1 MKITIDEGL
10 CKEAGLDLP
19 SVLAVLLVKSCD
31 NIPELLDNLKAKEV
45 LVESTSI
52 FGKSWAVTQ
61 RWDDVVAGIVLDSE
75 VPNVKDND
83 QHLEELARKLM
94 AIFPNGKKPETS
106 LYWKGNTKDTKLRLK
121 KFFKL
126 YGNKFSDD
134 ELINAATKYV
144 ESFNGNYQYMRVLK
158 YFIWK
163 DERKMDSEGKMYIEE
178 VSELASFMENA
189 GQTDANDSW
198 MDNIR

>member
-1 MKITIDEGL
+1 MKITIDEEL
-10 CKEAGLDLP
+10 CKKAGLDLP

-31 NIPELLDNLKAKEV
+31 NIPELLDNLKTKEV
-45 LVESTSI
+45 LVDSTSM
-52 FGKSWAVTQ
+52 FGKSWTITQ
-61 RWDDVVAGIVLDSE
+61 RWDDVVSNIILDSE
-75 VPNVKDND
+75 VSNIKDND
-83 QHLEELARKLM
+83 NYLEELAKKLM
-94 AIFPNGKKPETS
+94 AIFPSGKKAGTS
-106 LYWKGNTKDTKLRLK
+106 VYWRGNVKDTKLRLK

-126 YGNKFSDD
+126 YGNKFSDE
-134 ELINAATKYV
+134 ELIKAATKYV

-163 DERKMDSEGKMYIEE
+163 DEKKMDSEGKMYIEE

>member
-1 MKITIDEGL
+1 MKITIDEEL
-10 CKEAGLDLP
+10 CEKAGLDFP

-45 LVESTSI
+45 LIECNSI

-61 RWDDVVAGIVLDSE
+61 RWDDVVSGIVLDSE
-75 VPNVKDND
+75 VSNVKDND
-83 QHLEELARKLM
+83 KHLEELAQKLM

-126 YGNKFSDD
+126 YGNKFSDE

-163 DERKMDSEGKMYIEE
+163 DERKMDSEGRMYIEE

>member
-1 MKITIDEGL
+1 MKITIDEEL

-45 LVESTSI
+45 LVENNSM

-61 RWDDVVAGIVLDSE
+61 RWDDSVSSIILDSE
-75 VPNVKDND
+75 VPNAKDND
-83 QHLEELARKLM
+83 KHLEELAKKLM
-94 AIFPNGKKPETS
+94 AIFPSGKKSGTS
-106 LYWKGNTKDTKLRLK
+106 VYWRGNTKDTKLRLK

-126 YGNKFSDD
+126 YGSKFSD
-134 ELINAATKYV
+134 EEIVKAAAKYV

-163 DERKMDSEGKMYIEE
+163 DEKKMDSEGKMYIEE

-198 MDNIR
+198 MDNVR

>member
-1 MKITIDEGL
+1 MKITIDEEL
-10 CKEAGLDLP
+10 CKEAGLDFP

-45 LVESTSI
+45 LVECNSI

-61 RWDDVVAGIVLDSE
+61 RWDDVVSGIVLDSE
-75 VPNVKDND
+75 VSNVEDND
-83 QHLEELARKLM
+83 EHLEELAKKLM

-126 YGNKFSDD
+126 YGNKFSDE

-163 DERKMDSEGKMYIEE
+163 DERKLDSEGKMYIEE

-198 MDNIR
+198 IDNIR

>member
-1 MKITIDEGL
+1 MKITIDEEL
-10 CKEAGLDLP
+10 CKKAGLDLS

-31 NIPELLDNLKAKEV
+31 DIPELLDSLKTKEV
-45 LVESTSI
+45 LVECNSI
-52 FGKSWAVTQ
+52 FGKSLAVTQ
-61 RWDDVVAGIVLDSE
+61 RWDDAVSGIILDSE
-75 VPNVKDND
+75 VPNVGDND
-83 QHLEELARKLM
+83 KHLEELAKKLM
-94 AIFPNGKKPETS
+94 AVFPSGKKSGTS
-106 LYWKGNTKDTKLRLK
+106 IYWKGNIKDTKLRLK

-134 ELINAATKYV
+134 ELIKAATKYV

-163 DERKMDSEGKMYIEE
+163 DERKMDSDGNIYIEE
-178 VSELASFMENA
+178 VSELATFMENA

-198 MDNIR
+198 MDKVR